1 MAAGNTK
8 RDAYFVALSGHE
20 LGLLG
25 IDAYIERRPELVKR
39 AHVWIFFG
47 SDIGAPRQ
55 PNLIHASDDALE
67 RWLVQAMGRRRSAR
81 TPRCG
86 TTQALAGRLGPSSE
100 GEGGS

>member
-25 IDAYIERRPELVKR
+25 IDAYIERRPDLVKR
-39 AHVWIFFG
+39 AHVWIFYG

-67 RWLVQAMGRRRSAR
+67 RWLLRAMEREALSVNVKLRQDAPAR
-81 TPRCG
+81 G
-86 TTQALAGRLGPSSE
+86 EAGPFSE